1 MSTVRFRAWAGA
13 ILLVAFMLRL
23 AAGVWWQERLAPGQQ
38 FGFGDSA
45 GYWELARTMAAGEPY
60 QYGSS
65 DARIFRTPGYPFLLS
80 LLFRLYQG
88 EPPVLAARALSAL
101 LGTIAVG
108 LVMRLGR
115 QLFSAPVGL
124 LAGGW
129 AAIYPEAIA
138 MSTFVL
144 SEAPFCVFMLLH
156 LLAWISAWQ
165 TDCPRH
171 RSFQAFIGG
180 VWGGVAT
187 LMRPSWLLFLPFAG
201 VIALAVMS
209 RRPKQATLL
218 AIMLAG
224 LCLTM
229 LPWWVRNYG
238 VAGRFVPTSL
248 QVGASLYDGLSPTA
262 TGASDMSFVPR
273 FVAAQRAADAGA
285 TQPPPGIFEDRLD
298 RRLRDASLAWARQ
311 HPGAAL
317 KLAGVKFWRMWNF
330 LPNAAEMRGATLR
343 LALALTYS
351 PTIVLALIGAWR
363 FAQRDWPYVLCLLPA
378 VYFTL
383 LHCIFVS
390 SIRYRQPA
398 MLPLIILAAAV
409 TWEWWSG
416 HRARRPV
423 GINPVI

>member
-1 MSTVRFRAWAGA
+1 MSTVRFRAWAAA

-23 AAGVWWQERLAPGQQ
+23 AAGVWWQERLAPGQM
-38 FGFGDSA
+38 FGFGDSS
-45 GYWELARTMAAGEPY
+45 GYWELARTIAAGEPY

-65 DARIFRTPGYPFLLS
+65 DAKIFRTPGYPFLLS

-88 EPPVLAARALSAL
+88 EPPVLAARTLSAL
-101 LGTIAVG
+101 LGTVAVA
-108 LVMRLGR
+108 LVMRLGQ

-124 LAGGW
+124 LAGVW
-129 AAIYPEAIA
+129 TAFYPEAIA

-156 LLAWISAWQ
+156 LLAWTSAWQ

-171 RSFQAFIGG
+171 RSFQAFVGG

-201 VIALAVMS
+201 LIALAVTS
-209 RRPKQATLL
+209 QRSKHAVIL
-218 AIMLAG
+218 AMMLAG
-224 LCLTM
+224 VCLTM

-238 VAGRFVPTSL
+238 IAGRFVPTSL

-262 TGASDMSFVPR
+262 TGASDMNFVPR
-273 FVAAQRAADAGA
+273 FVAEQRAADAA
-285 TQPPPGIFEDRLD
+285 TTQPLAGIFEDRLD
-298 RRLRDASLAWARQ
+298 RRLRDASFAWTGQ
-311 HPGAAL
+311 HPRAAL
-317 KLAGVKFWRMWNF
+317 RLAGVKFLRMWNF
-330 LPNAAEMRGATLR
+330 LPNAAEMRSTTLR

-351 PTIVLALIGAWR
+351 PTILLALFGAWR
-363 FAQRDWPYVLCLLPA
+363 FARRDWPYVLCLLPA
-378 VYFTL
+378 IYFTL

-398 MLPLIILAAAV
+398 MLPLIVLAAAFM
-409 TWEWWSG
+409 WDWWNAS
-416 HRARRPV
+416 RANRPA